1 MRVLSLFAGIG
12 GFDLGFELAGFQTVA
27 QVENDDYCNKILEH
41 HFPQAKRYGDIREV
55 TGEQI
60 TRDCGAI
67 DIICGGFPCQD
78 ISSAGKGAGLE
89 GERSGLWWEMHRLIN
104 ELRPTWVV
112 IENVAA
118 LRARGL
124 DRVVAALEEMGRQ
137 VWCFGIPAAA
147 VGAPHERKR
156 IAILAYLPSE
166 RRGARRSKSK
176 RQLGKTGAAGSGSSV
191 AGTDSI
197 TRATSAVEAGS
208 AMVAAAAK
216 RSQSGS
222 CCELADANNDGC
234 GREDLSEELREDL
247 HGTTGSSGER
257 MEGRG
262 GDQSSSELANSD
274 SHGIRQ
280 QPGRCRRQDW
290 EYSPFAFPARPGQ
303 RQFDWEAPRTI
314 ESYLGVTADGLPR
327 KLALSACGNAFVP
340 AIPYVIARTIQ
351 RLDRALAQKSF

>member
-27 QVENDDYCNKILEH
+27 QVENDDYCSKILKH
-41 HFPQAKRYGDIREV
+41 HFPHAKRYGDIREV

-89 GERSGLWWEMHRLIN
+89 GERSGLWWEMHRLIG

-124 DRVVAALEEMGRQ
+124 DRIVAALEEMGRQ
-137 VWCFGIPAAA
+137 VWCLGIPASI

-156 IAILAYLPSE
+156 ITIVAYLPSK
-166 RRGARRSKSK
+166 RRGSRRTKSK
-176 RQLGKTGAAGSGSSV
+176 RQLGKTSAAGSSPSV
-191 AGTDSI
+191 ADSDSNGI
-197 TRATSAVEAGS
+197 RE
-208 AMVAAAAK
+208 
-216 RSQSGS
+216 QSWW
-222 CCELADANNDGC
+222 
-234 GREDLSEELREDL
+234 
-247 HGTTGSSGER
+247 SSGQ
-257 MEGRG
+257 G
-262 GDQSSSELANSD
+262 
-274 SHGIRQ
+274 
-280 QPGRCRRQDW
+280 W

-303 RQFDWEAPRTI
+303 RQYTFEAPRTI
-314 ESYLGVTADGLPR
+314 ESYLGVTTNGIPR
-327 KLALSACGNAFVP
+327 KLALRACGNAFVP